1 MAALVNRL
9 FSHQS
14 RCIETS
20 NRWPKQWTDNYENKE
35 NNENNEKENESENKL
50 PGF

>member
-14 RCIETS
+14 RCIENF

-35 NNENNEKENESENKL
+35 NNEKENNESENKL